1 MVRKAQKT
9 GEADSPEIA
18 KVAATIKRKDAKDI
32 ASTKHKGLP
41 MKKEELT
48 TEAKVDKGRSDYG
61 KATIR
66 NYRRMGPGHGDPGM
80 FDPEG
85 KRGKA
90 IDKRREEHKARRGVK
105 GAKVPAYKVESV
117 AGYSIGGE
125 IKKGV
130 KRHKDAVKKR
140 KERSGKAVPYA
151 MLAQEYV
158 PEEGYDHWR
167 DKQLEKGTWKEP
179 ERTNPPRK
187 PMTKKELEKQAK
199 NSQKALDIVKKGILK
214 KYGKGAIMEPKT
226 KKEEVVNEL
235 KTSTYHSYIQKAS
248 IDAVGRGVDA
258 GIKGM
263 TGPKKDMEKNM
274 TKAYK
279 RQRGINTA
287 ATKLARRAIK
297 KEEVVNEK
305 IKYDKK
311 GSSMDYFLGAD
322 PKKTKEYKALKKKS
336 VKEGTK
342 YGLYKGDGKPKGAMA
357 AFAKKKEEKKPNP
370 YGKRAKLKM
379 LIRGFSERE
388 RSRAG
393 AVKEEKKKNC
403 GCGQDPC
410 ITYGKN
416 KNAHKMPDGTIMPGK
431 THKEEKVCWKG
442 YKRKP
447 GTKRYAKGSCIKEGN
462 KTWRE
467 FLEEGNRTAR
477 QLSKSKTQ
485 TTGNIAADR
494 GDDEKKNRESRKG
507 LEKDLKK
514 KGIGYSKGVGEYK
527 YKKDGK
533 EGTKKEVSYQTTP
546 AKGMSKRRFGKV
558 MRRLG
563 RKYGQESV
571 ITKKAGKSAQLH
583 DTQSKQNKA
592 DKSFALGKSKP
603 GKNPS
608 KEGETSGTKVRSGK
622 LPKKTKGAM
631 HYGN

>member
-61 KATIR
+61 KASIR

-85 KRGKA
+85 KRGKT

-130 KRHKDAVKKR
+130 KRHKDAVKKK

-226 KKEEVVNEL
+226 KKEEVEL
-235 KTSTYHSYIQKAS
+235 QELSRSTLSSYIQKGARDIAGKANDAS
-248 IDAVGRGVDA
+248 
-258 GIKGM
+258 IKGM
-263 TGPKKDMEKNM
+263 SGKRKEADKGYEK
-274 TKAYK
+274 TAKRVAGVSKAA
-279 RQRGINTA
+279 G
-287 ATKLARRAIK
+287 KLALK
-297 KEEVVNEK
+297 GTVYDKSKNEEVQV
-305 IKYDKK
+305 
-311 GSSMDYFLGAD
+311 
-322 PKKTKEYKALKKKS
+322 
-336 VKEGTK
+336 EGTK

-379 LIRGFSERE
+379 LIKGF
-388 RSRAG
+388 A
-393 AVKEEKKKNC
+393 EKNRMKSGN
-403 GCGQDPC
+403 
-410 ITYGKN
+410 I
-416 KNAHKMPDGTIMPGK
+416 A
-431 THKEEKVCWKG
+431 KEEKVCWKG

-467 FLEEGNRTAR
+467 FLEEGNRTSR
-477 QLSKSKTQ
+477 QLTKSKTQ

-563 RKYGQESV
+563 RKYDQESV

>member
-9 GEADSPEIA
+9 GEAESPEIA

-61 KATIR
+61 KASIR

-85 KRGKA
+85 KRGKT

-140 KERSGKAVPYA
+140 KEKSGKAVPYA

-167 DKQLEKGTWKEP
+167 DKQIEKGTWKEP

-187 PMTKKELEKQAK
+187 PMTKKELEKQSK

-226 KKEEVVNEL
+226 KKEEVEL
-235 KTSTYHSYIQKAS
+235 QELSRSTLSSYIQKGARDIAGKANDAS
-248 IDAVGRGVDA
+248 
-258 GIKGM
+258 IKGM
-263 TGPKKDMEKNM
+263 SGKRKEADKGYEK
-274 TKAYK
+274 TAKRVAGVSKAA
-279 RQRGINTA
+279 G
-287 ATKLARRAIK
+287 KLALK
-297 KEEVVNEK
+297 GTVYDKSKNEEVVNEK

-379 LIRGFSERE
+379 LIKGF
-388 RSRAG
+388 A
-393 AVKEEKKKNC
+393 EKNRMKSGNV
-403 GCGQDPC
+403 
-410 ITYGKN
+410 
-416 KNAHKMPDGTIMPGK
+416 A
-431 THKEEKVCWKG
+431 KEEKVCWKG

-467 FLEEGNRTAR
+467 FLEEGNRTSR
-477 QLSKSKTQ
+477 QLTKSKTQ

-546 AKGMSKRRFGKV
+546 GKNMSKRRFGKV

-563 RKYGQESV
+563 RKYDQESV

>member
-1 MVRKAQKT
+1 MPAVSKKQQRFFGRVRQAQKT
-9 GEADSPEIA
+9 GEAASPEVA

-61 KATIR
+61 KASIR
-66 NYRRMGPGHGDPGM
+66 NYRRKGPGHGEPGM

-85 KRGKA
+85 KRGKT
-90 IDKRREEHKARRGVK
+90 IELRRSEHKARRGVK
-105 GAKVPAYKVESV
+105 GAKVPKYKVN
-117 AGYSIGGE
+117 
-125 IKKGV
+125 
-130 KRHKDAVKKR
+130 
-140 KERSGKAVPYA
+140 
-151 MLAQEYV
+151 
-158 PEEGYDHWR
+158 EEGYDHYR
-167 DKQLEKGTWKEP
+167 DKKLEQGTWKEP
-179 ERTNPPRK
+179 ERKNPPRK
-187 PMTKKELEKQAK
+187 PMTDAEKKTSRA
-199 NSQKALDIVKKGILK
+199 NSQKALDIVKKGIIA
-214 KYGKGAIMEPKT
+214 KYGKGAIWEPKKT
-226 KKEEVVNEL
+226 KKEEVEL
-235 KTSTYHSYIQKAS
+235 QELSRSTLSSYIQKGARDIAGKANDAS
-248 IDAVGRGVDA
+248 
-258 GIKGM
+258 IKGM
-263 TGPKKDMEKNM
+263 SGKRKEADKGYEK
-274 TKAYK
+274 TAKRVRGVSKAA
-279 RQRGINTA
+279 G
-287 ATKLARRAIK
+287 KLALK
-297 KEEVVNEK
+297 GTVYDKSKNEEVQV
-305 IKYDKK
+305 
-311 GSSMDYFLGAD
+311 
-322 PKKTKEYKALKKKS
+322 
-336 VKEGTK
+336 EGTK

-379 LIRGFSERE
+379 LIKGF
-388 RSRAG
+388 A
-393 AVKEEKKKNC
+393 EKNRMKSGN
-403 GCGQDPC
+403 
-410 ITYGKN
+410 I
-416 KNAHKMPDGTIMPGK
+416 A
-431 THKEEKVCWKG
+431 KEEKVCWDG

-447 GTKRYAKGSCIKEGN
+447 GTKRYAKGSCVKEGN
-462 KTWRE
+462 KTWQE
-467 FLEEGNRTAR
+467 FLDEGNRTSR
-477 QLSKSKTQ
+477 QLTKSKTQ

-563 RKYGQESV
+563 RKYDQESV

>member
-1 MVRKAQKT
+1 MVRQAQKT
-9 GEADSPEIA
+9 GEAASPEVA

-61 KATIR
+61 KASIR
-66 NYRRMGPGHGDPGM
+66 NYRRMGPGHSDPGM

-85 KRGKA
+85 KRGKT

-130 KRHKDAVKKR
+130 KRHKDAVKKK

-226 KKEEVVNEL
+226 KKEEVEL
-235 KTSTYHSYIQKAS
+235 QELSRSTLSSYIQKGARDIAGKANDAS
-248 IDAVGRGVDA
+248 
-258 GIKGM
+258 IKGM
-263 TGPKKDMEKNM
+263 SGKRKEADKGYEK
-274 TKAYK
+274 TAKRVAGVSKAA
-279 RQRGINTA
+279 G
-287 ATKLARRAIK
+287 KLALK
-297 KEEVVNEK
+297 GTVYDKSKNEEVQV
-305 IKYDKK
+305 
-311 GSSMDYFLGAD
+311 
-322 PKKTKEYKALKKKS
+322 
-336 VKEGTK
+336 EGTK

-379 LIRGFSERE
+379 LIKGF
-388 RSRAG
+388 A
-393 AVKEEKKKNC
+393 EKNRMKSGN
-403 GCGQDPC
+403 
-410 ITYGKN
+410 I
-416 KNAHKMPDGTIMPGK
+416 A
-431 THKEEKVCWKG
+431 KEEKVCWDG

-447 GTKRYAKGSCIKEGN
+447 GTKRYAKGSCVKEGN
-462 KTWRE
+462 KTWRQ
-467 FLEEGNRTAR
+467 FLEEGNRTSR
-477 QLSKSKTQ
+477 QLTKSKTQ

-563 RKYGQESV
+563 RKYDQESV

>member
-1 MVRKAQKT
+1 MPAVSKKQQRFFGMVRKAQKT

-61 KATIR
+61 KASIR
-66 NYRRMGPGHGDPGM
+66 NYRRMGPGHSDPGM

-85 KRGKA
+85 KRGKT

-130 KRHKDAVKKR
+130 KRHKDAVKKK

-226 KKEEVVNEL
+226 KKEEVEL
-235 KTSTYHSYIQKAS
+235 QELSRSTLSSYIQKGARDIAGKANDAS
-248 IDAVGRGVDA
+248 
-258 GIKGM
+258 IKGM
-263 TGPKKDMEKNM
+263 SGKRKEADKGYEK
-274 TKAYK
+274 TAKRVAGVSKAA
-279 RQRGINTA
+279 G
-287 ATKLARRAIK
+287 KLALK
-297 KEEVVNEK
+297 GTVYDKSKNEEVQV
-305 IKYDKK
+305 
-311 GSSMDYFLGAD
+311 
-322 PKKTKEYKALKKKS
+322 
-336 VKEGTK
+336 EGTK

-379 LIRGFSERE
+379 LIKGF
-388 RSRAG
+388 A
-393 AVKEEKKKNC
+393 EKNRMKSGN
-403 GCGQDPC
+403 
-410 ITYGKN
+410 I
-416 KNAHKMPDGTIMPGK
+416 A
-431 THKEEKVCWKG
+431 KEEKVCWKG

-467 FLEEGNRTAR
+467 FLEEGNRTSR
-477 QLSKSKTQ
+477 QLTKSKTQ

-563 RKYGQESV
+563 RKYDQESV

>member
-61 KATIR
+61 KASIR
-66 NYRRMGPGHGDPGM
+66 NYRRMGPGHSDPGM

-85 KRGKA
+85 KRGKT

-130 KRHKDAVKKR
+130 KRHKDAVKKK

-226 KKEEVVNEL
+226 KKEEVEL
-235 KTSTYHSYIQKAS
+235 QELSRSTLSSYIQKGARDIAGKANDAS
-248 IDAVGRGVDA
+248 
-258 GIKGM
+258 IKGM
-263 TGPKKDMEKNM
+263 SGKRKEADKGYEK
-274 TKAYK
+274 TAKRVAGVSKAA
-279 RQRGINTA
+279 G
-287 ATKLARRAIK
+287 KLALK
-297 KEEVVNEK
+297 GTVYDKSKNEEVQV
-305 IKYDKK
+305 
-311 GSSMDYFLGAD
+311 
-322 PKKTKEYKALKKKS
+322 
-336 VKEGTK
+336 EGTK

-379 LIRGFSERE
+379 LIKGF
-388 RSRAG
+388 A
-393 AVKEEKKKNC
+393 EKNRMKSGN
-403 GCGQDPC
+403 
-410 ITYGKN
+410 I
-416 KNAHKMPDGTIMPGK
+416 A
-431 THKEEKVCWKG
+431 KEEKVCWDG

-447 GTKRYAKGSCIKEGN
+447 GTKRYAKGSCVKEGN
-462 KTWRE
+462 KTWKE
-467 FLEEGNRTAR
+467 FLDEGNRTSR
-477 QLSKSKTQ
+477 QLTKSKTQ

-494 GDDEKKNRESRKG
+494 GNDEKKNRESRKG

-533 EGTKKEVSYQTTP
+533 EGTKQEVSYQTTP

>member
-9 GEADSPEIA
+9 GEAESPEIA

-61 KATIR
+61 KASIR

-85 KRGKA
+85 KRGKT

-105 GAKVPAYKVESV
+105 GAKVPAYKVESL

-140 KERSGKAVPYA
+140 KEKSGKAVPYA

-167 DKQLEKGTWKEP
+167 DKQIEKGTWKEP

-187 PMTKKELEKQAK
+187 PMTKKELEKQSK

-226 KKEEVVNEL
+226 KKEEVEL
-235 KTSTYHSYIQKAS
+235 QELSRSTLSSYIQKGARDIAGKANDAS
-248 IDAVGRGVDA
+248 
-258 GIKGM
+258 IKGM
-263 TGPKKDMEKNM
+263 SGKRKEADKGYEK
-274 TKAYK
+274 TAKRVAGVSKAA
-279 RQRGINTA
+279 G
-287 ATKLARRAIK
+287 KLALK
-297 KEEVVNEK
+297 GTVYDKSKNEEVQV
-305 IKYDKK
+305 
-311 GSSMDYFLGAD
+311 
-322 PKKTKEYKALKKKS
+322 
-336 VKEGTK
+336 EGTTW
-342 YGLYKGDGKPKGAMA
+342 GLYKGDGKPKGAAA
-357 AFAKKKEEKKPNP
+357 AFAKKAEKDKKKPNP
-370 YGKRAKLKM
+370 YGKRAKVKM
-379 LIRGFSERE
+379 LIKGFAEKNRMKSGNV
-388 RSRAG
+388 A
-393 AVKEEKKKNC
+393 KEE
-403 GCGQDPC
+403 
-410 ITYGKN
+410 
-416 KNAHKMPDGTIMPGK
+416 
-431 THKEEKVCWKG
+431 
-442 YKRKP
+442 R
-447 GTKRYAKGSCIKEGN
+447 EGN
-462 KTWRE
+462 KTWKK
-467 FLEEGNRTAR
+467 FLEEGNRTSR
-477 QLSKSKTQ
+477 QLTKSKTQ

-494 GDDEKKNRESRKG
+494 GDDEKKNRDSRKG

-563 RKYGQESV
+563 RKYDQESV

-583 DTQSKQNKA
+583 DTQSKKNKA

-622 LPKKTKGAM
+622 LPSKTKGAM

>member
-1 MVRKAQKT
+1 MVRQAQKT
-9 GEADSPEIA
+9 GEAASPEVA

-61 KATIR
+61 KASIR
-66 NYRRMGPGHGDPGM
+66 NYRRKGPGHSEPGM

-85 KRGKA
+85 KRGKT
-90 IDKRREEHKARRGVK
+90 IELRRSEHKARRGVK
-105 GAKVPAYKVESV
+105 GAKVPKYKVN
-117 AGYSIGGE
+117 
-125 IKKGV
+125 
-130 KRHKDAVKKR
+130 
-140 KERSGKAVPYA
+140 
-151 MLAQEYV
+151 
-158 PEEGYDHWR
+158 EEGYDHWR

-179 ERTNPPRK
+179 ERKNPPRK
-187 PMTKKELEKQAK
+187 PMTDAQKKIDRA
-199 NSQKALDIVKKGILK
+199 NSKTALDIVKKNIRD
-214 KYGKGAIMEPKT
+214 KYGKDAIWEPKKT
-226 KKEEVVNEL
+226 KKEEVEL
-235 KTSTYHSYIQKAS
+235 QELSRSTLSSYIQKGARDIAGKANDAS
-248 IDAVGRGVDA
+248 
-258 GIKGM
+258 IKGM
-263 TGPKKDMEKNM
+263 SGKRKEADKGYEK
-274 TKAYK
+274 TAKRVAGVSKAA
-279 RQRGINTA
+279 G
-287 ATKLARRAIK
+287 KLALK
-297 KEEVVNEK
+297 GTVYDKSKNEEVQV
-305 IKYDKK
+305 
-311 GSSMDYFLGAD
+311 
-322 PKKTKEYKALKKKS
+322 
-336 VKEGTK
+336 EGTK

-370 YGKRAKLKM
+370 YVKRAKLKM
-379 LIRGFSERE
+379 LIKGFD
-388 RSRAG
+388 
-393 AVKEEKKKNC
+393 EKNRMKSGN
-403 GCGQDPC
+403 
-410 ITYGKN
+410 I
-416 KNAHKMPDGTIMPGK
+416 A
-431 THKEEKVCWKG
+431 KEEKVCWDG

-447 GTKRYAKGSCIKEGN
+447 GTKRYAKGSCVKEGN
-462 KTWRE
+462 KTWKE
-467 FLEEGNRTAR
+467 FLDEGNRTSR
-477 QLSKSKTQ
+477 QLTKSKTQ

-494 GDDEKKNRESRKG
+494 GNDEKKNRESRKG

-533 EGTKKEVSYQTTP
+533 EGTKQEVSYQTTP

>member
-9 GEADSPEIA
+9 GEAESPEIA

-61 KATIR
+61 KASIR

-85 KRGKA
+85 KRGKT

-140 KERSGKAVPYA
+140 KEKSGKAVPYA

-167 DKQLEKGTWKEP
+167 DKQIEKGTWKEP

-187 PMTKKELEKQAK
+187 PMTKKELEKQSK
-199 NSQKALDIVKKGILK
+199 NSQKALDIEKKGILK

-226 KKEEVVNEL
+226 KKEEVEL
-235 KTSTYHSYIQKAS
+235 QELSRSTLSSYIQKGARDIAGKANDAS
-248 IDAVGRGVDA
+248 
-258 GIKGM
+258 IKGM
-263 TGPKKDMEKNM
+263 SGKRKEADKGYEK
-274 TKAYK
+274 TAKRVAGVSKAA
-279 RQRGINTA
+279 G
-287 ATKLARRAIK
+287 KLALK
-297 KEEVVNEK
+297 GTVYDKSKNEEVVNEK

-379 LIRGFSERE
+379 LIKGF
-388 RSRAG
+388 A
-393 AVKEEKKKNC
+393 EKNRMKSGNV
-403 GCGQDPC
+403 
-410 ITYGKN
+410 
-416 KNAHKMPDGTIMPGK
+416 A
-431 THKEEKVCWKG
+431 KEEKVCWKG

-467 FLEEGNRTAR
+467 FLEEGNRTSR
-477 QLSKSKTQ
+477 QLTKSKTQ

-546 AKGMSKRRFGKV
+546 GKNMSKRRFGKV

-563 RKYGQESV
+563 RKYDQESV

>member
-1 MVRKAQKT
+1 MPAVSKKQQRFFGMVRKAQKT

-61 KATIR
+61 KASIR

-85 KRGKA
+85 KRGKT

-130 KRHKDAVKKR
+130 KRHKDAVKKK

-226 KKEEVVNEL
+226 KKEEVEL
-235 KTSTYHSYIQKAS
+235 QELSRSTLSSYIQKGARDIAGKANDAS
-248 IDAVGRGVDA
+248 
-258 GIKGM
+258 IKGM
-263 TGPKKDMEKNM
+263 SGKRKEADKGYEK
-274 TKAYK
+274 TAKRVAGVSKAA
-279 RQRGINTA
+279 G
-287 ATKLARRAIK
+287 KLALK
-297 KEEVVNEK
+297 GTVYDKSKNEEVQV
-305 IKYDKK
+305 
-311 GSSMDYFLGAD
+311 
-322 PKKTKEYKALKKKS
+322 
-336 VKEGTK
+336 EGTK

-379 LIRGFSERE
+379 LIKGF
-388 RSRAG
+388 A
-393 AVKEEKKKNC
+393 EKNRMKSGNV
-403 GCGQDPC
+403 
-410 ITYGKN
+410 
-416 KNAHKMPDGTIMPGK
+416 A
-431 THKEEKVCWKG
+431 KEEKVCWKG

-563 RKYGQESV
+563 RKYDQESV

>member
-9 GEADSPEIA
+9 GEAESPEIA

-61 KATIR
+61 KASIR

-85 KRGKA
+85 KRGKT

-130 KRHKDAVKKR
+130 KRHKDAVKKK

-226 KKEEVVNEL
+226 KKEEVEL
-235 KTSTYHSYIQKAS
+235 QELSRSTLSSYIQKGARDIAGKANDAS
-248 IDAVGRGVDA
+248 
-258 GIKGM
+258 IKGM
-263 TGPKKDMEKNM
+263 SGKRKEADKGYEK
-274 TKAYK
+274 TAKRVAGVSKAA
-279 RQRGINTA
+279 G
-287 ATKLARRAIK
+287 KLALK
-297 KEEVVNEK
+297 GTVYDKSKNEEVQV
-305 IKYDKK
+305 
-311 GSSMDYFLGAD
+311 
-322 PKKTKEYKALKKKS
+322 
-336 VKEGTK
+336 EGTK

-379 LIRGFSERE
+379 LIKGF
-388 RSRAG
+388 A
-393 AVKEEKKKNC
+393 EKNRMKSGN
-403 GCGQDPC
+403 
-410 ITYGKN
+410 I
-416 KNAHKMPDGTIMPGK
+416 A
-431 THKEEKVCWKG
+431 KEEKVCWKG

-485 TTGNIAADR
+485 TTGNISADR
-494 GDDEKKNRESRKG
+494 GDDEKKNRSSRKG

-563 RKYGQESV
+563 RKYDQESV

>member
-61 KATIR
+61 KASIR
-66 NYRRMGPGHGDPGM
+66 NYRRMGPGHSDPGM

-85 KRGKA
+85 KRGKT

-130 KRHKDAVKKR
+130 KRHKDAVKKK

-226 KKEEVVNEL
+226 KKEEVEL
-235 KTSTYHSYIQKAS
+235 QELSRSTLSSYIQKGARDIAGKANDAS
-248 IDAVGRGVDA
+248 
-258 GIKGM
+258 IKGM
-263 TGPKKDMEKNM
+263 SGKRKEADKGYEK
-274 TKAYK
+274 TAKRVAGVSKAA
-279 RQRGINTA
+279 G
-287 ATKLARRAIK
+287 KLALK
-297 KEEVVNEK
+297 GTVYDKSKNEEVQV
-305 IKYDKK
+305 
-311 GSSMDYFLGAD
+311 
-322 PKKTKEYKALKKKS
+322 
-336 VKEGTK
+336 EGTK

-379 LIRGFSERE
+379 LIKGF
-388 RSRAG
+388 A
-393 AVKEEKKKNC
+393 EKNRMKSGN
-403 GCGQDPC
+403 
-410 ITYGKN
+410 I
-416 KNAHKMPDGTIMPGK
+416 A
-431 THKEEKVCWKG
+431 KEEKVCWKG

-467 FLEEGNRTAR
+467 FLEEGNRTSR
-477 QLSKSKTQ
+477 QLTKSKTQ

-563 RKYGQESV
+563 RKYDQESV

-603 GKNPS
+603 GKNHS

>member
-9 GEADSPEIA
+9 GEAESPEIA

-61 KATIR
+61 KASIR
-66 NYRRMGPGHGDPGM
+66 NYRRMGPGHSDPGM

-85 KRGKA
+85 KRGKT

-140 KERSGKAVPYA
+140 KEKSGKAVPYA

-167 DKQLEKGTWKEP
+167 DKQIEKGTWKEP

-187 PMTKKELEKQAK
+187 QMTKKELEKQSK

-226 KKEEVVNEL
+226 KKEEVEL
-235 KTSTYHSYIQKAS
+235 QELSRSTLSSYIQKGARDIAGKANDAS
-248 IDAVGRGVDA
+248 
-258 GIKGM
+258 IKGM
-263 TGPKKDMEKNM
+263 SGKRKEADKGYEK
-274 TKAYK
+274 TAKRVAGVSKAA
-279 RQRGINTA
+279 G
-287 ATKLARRAIK
+287 KLALK
-297 KEEVVNEK
+297 GTVYDKSKNEEVQV
-305 IKYDKK
+305 
-311 GSSMDYFLGAD
+311 
-322 PKKTKEYKALKKKS
+322 
-336 VKEGTK
+336 EGTK

-357 AFAKKKEEKKPNP
+357 AFAKMKEDKKPNP

-379 LIRGFSERE
+379 LIKGF
-388 RSRAG
+388 A
-393 AVKEEKKKNC
+393 EKNRMKSGNV
-403 GCGQDPC
+403 
-410 ITYGKN
+410 
-416 KNAHKMPDGTIMPGK
+416 A
-431 THKEEKVCWKG
+431 KEEKVCWKG

-467 FLEEGNRTAR
+467 FLEEGNRTSR
-477 QLSKSKTQ
+477 QLTKSKTQ

-494 GDDEKKNRESRKG
+494 GNDEKKNRESRKG

-533 EGTKKEVSYQTTP
+533 EGTKQEVSYQTTP

-563 RKYGQESV
+563 RKYDQESV

>member
-9 GEADSPEIA
+9 GEAESPEIA
-18 KVAATIKRKDAKDI
+18 KVASTIKRKDAKDI

-61 KATIR
+61 KASIR

-80 FDPEG
+80 FDPSG
-85 KRGKA
+85 KRGKT

-105 GAKVPAYKVESV
+105 GAKVPAYKVESA

-140 KERSGKAVPYA
+140 KEKSGKAVPYA

-167 DKQLEKGTWKEP
+167 DKQIEKGTWKEP

-187 PMTKKELEKQAK
+187 PMTKKELEKQSK

-226 KKEEVVNEL
+226 KKEEVEL
-235 KTSTYHSYIQKAS
+235 QELSRSTLSSYIQKGARDIAGKANDAS
-248 IDAVGRGVDA
+248 
-258 GIKGM
+258 IKGM
-263 TGPKKDMEKNM
+263 SGKRKEADKGYEKTAKRVM
-274 TKAYK
+274 GVSKAA
-279 RQRGINTA
+279 G
-287 ATKLARRAIK
+287 KLALK
-297 KEEVVNEK
+297 GTVYDKSKNEEVVNEK

-357 AFAKKKEEKKPNP
+357 AFAKKKDDKKKPNP

-379 LIRGFSERE
+379 LIKGFAEKE
-388 RSRAG
+388 RSKAG
-393 AVKEEKKKNC
+393 V
-403 GCGQDPC
+403 
-410 ITYGKN
+410 T
-416 KNAHKMPDGTIMPGK
+416 
-431 THKEEKVCWKG
+431 KEEKVCWKG

-447 GTKRYAKGSCIKEGN
+447 GTKRYAKGSCVKEGN
-462 KTWRE
+462 ITWRE

-485 TTGNIAADR
+485 TTGNISADR
-494 GDDEKKNRESRKG
+494 GDDEKKNRSSRKG

-563 RKYGQESV
+563 RKYDQESV

-583 DTQSKQNKA
+583 DTQSKKNKA

-622 LPKKTKGAM
+622 LPSKTKGAM

>member
-1 MVRKAQKT
+1 MPAVSKKQQRFFGMVRKAQKT

-61 KATIR
+61 KASIR
-66 NYRRMGPGHGDPGM
+66 NYRRMGPGHSDPGM

-85 KRGKA
+85 KRGKT

-130 KRHKDAVKKR
+130 KRHKDAVKKK

-226 KKEEVVNEL
+226 KKEEVEL
-235 KTSTYHSYIQKAS
+235 QELSRSTLSSYIQKGARDIAGKANDAS
-248 IDAVGRGVDA
+248 
-258 GIKGM
+258 IKGM
-263 TGPKKDMEKNM
+263 SGKRKEADKGYEK
-274 TKAYK
+274 TAKRVAGVSKAA
-279 RQRGINTA
+279 G
-287 ATKLARRAIK
+287 KLALK
-297 KEEVVNEK
+297 GTVYDKSKNEEVQV
-305 IKYDKK
+305 
-311 GSSMDYFLGAD
+311 
-322 PKKTKEYKALKKKS
+322 
-336 VKEGTK
+336 EGTK

-379 LIRGFSERE
+379 LIKGF
-388 RSRAG
+388 A
-393 AVKEEKKKNC
+393 EKNRMKSGN
-403 GCGQDPC
+403 
-410 ITYGKN
+410 I
-416 KNAHKMPDGTIMPGK
+416 A
-431 THKEEKVCWKG
+431 KEEKVCWDG

-447 GTKRYAKGSCIKEGN
+447 GTKRYAKGSCVKEGN
-462 KTWRE
+462 KTWKE
-467 FLEEGNRTAR
+467 FLDEGNRTSR
-477 QLSKSKTQ
+477 QLTKSKTQ

-494 GDDEKKNRESRKG
+494 GNDEKKNRESRKG

-533 EGTKKEVSYQTTP
+533 EGTKQEVSYQTTP

-563 RKYGQESV
+563 RKYDQESV

>member
-1 MVRKAQKT
+1 MPAVSKKQQRFFGMVRKAQKT

-61 KATIR
+61 KASIR

-85 KRGKA
+85 KRGKT

-130 KRHKDAVKKR
+130 KRHKDAVKKK

-226 KKEEVVNEL
+226 KKEEVEL
-235 KTSTYHSYIQKAS
+235 QELSRSTLSSYIQKGARDIAGKANDAS
-248 IDAVGRGVDA
+248 
-258 GIKGM
+258 IKGM
-263 TGPKKDMEKNM
+263 SGKRKEADKGYEK
-274 TKAYK
+274 TAKRVAGVSKAA
-279 RQRGINTA
+279 G
-287 ATKLARRAIK
+287 KLALK
-297 KEEVVNEK
+297 GTVYDKSKNEEVQV
-305 IKYDKK
+305 
-311 GSSMDYFLGAD
+311 
-322 PKKTKEYKALKKKS
+322 
-336 VKEGTK
+336 EGTK

-379 LIRGFSERE
+379 LIKGF
-388 RSRAG
+388 A
-393 AVKEEKKKNC
+393 EKNRMKSGN
-403 GCGQDPC
+403 
-410 ITYGKN
+410 I
-416 KNAHKMPDGTIMPGK
+416 A
-431 THKEEKVCWKG
+431 KEEKVCWKG

-467 FLEEGNRTAR
+467 FLEEGNRTSR
-477 QLSKSKTQ
+477 QLTKSKTQ

-563 RKYGQESV
+563 RKYDQESV

>member
-9 GEADSPEIA
+9 GEAESPEIA

-61 KATIR
+61 KASIR

-85 KRGKA
+85 KRGKT

-105 GAKVPAYKVESV
+105 GAKVPAYKVESA

-130 KRHKDAVKKR
+130 KRHKDAVKKK

-187 PMTKKELEKQAK
+187 PMTKKEMDKQAK
-199 NSQKALDIVKKGILK
+199 NSQKALDIVKGNIRK
-214 KYGKGAIMEPKT
+214 KYGKGAIMG
-226 KKEEVVNEL
+226 EENLSEL
-235 KTSTYHSYIQKAS
+235 KNSTLLSYSQKATNDLAFS
-248 IDAVGRGVDA
+248 GDGKKKARKRA
-258 GIKGM
+258 TGIKTA
-263 TGPKKDMEKNM
+263 TGRLAMRATDPDGKLGWNKNPKN
-274 TKAYK
+274 
-279 RQRGINTA
+279 
-287 ATKLARRAIK
+287 
-297 KEEVVNEK
+297 EEVVNEK
-305 IKYDKK
+305 IKYDSK

-322 PKKTKEYKALKKKS
+322 PKKTKEYKALKNKKKS

-357 AFAKKKEEKKPNP
+357 AFAKKKDDKKKPNP

-379 LIRGFSERE
+379 LIKGFAEKE
-388 RSRAG
+388 RSKAG
-393 AVKEEKKKNC
+393 V
-403 GCGQDPC
+403 
-410 ITYGKN
+410 T
-416 KNAHKMPDGTIMPGK
+416 
-431 THKEEKVCWKG
+431 KEEKVCWKG

-447 GTKRYAKGSCIKEGN
+447 GTKRYAKGSCVKEGN
-462 KTWRE
+462 ITWRE

-485 TTGNIAADR
+485 TTGNISADR
-494 GDDEKKNRESRKG
+494 GDDEKKNRSSRKG

-563 RKYGQESV
+563 RKHGQESV
-571 ITKKAGKSAQLH
+571 ITKKAGKPAHLH
-583 DTQSKQNKA
+583 DTQSKKA

-622 LPKKTKGAM
+622 LPSKTKGAM

>member
-1 MVRKAQKT
+1 MPAVSKKQQRFFGMVRKAQKT
-9 GEADSPEIA
+9 GEAESPEIA

-61 KATIR
+61 KASIR

-85 KRGKA
+85 KRGKT

-130 KRHKDAVKKR
+130 KRHKDAVKKK

-235 KTSTYHSYIQKAS
+235 KTTTLHSYVTKAS
-248 IDAVGRGVDA
+248 SDAVKTGVDA
-258 GIKGM
+258 GIAGM
-263 TGPKKDMEKNM
+263 AGKDKKRDKKLD
-274 TKAYK
+274 KAYK
-279 RQRGINTA
+279 RSRGINRA
-287 ATKLARRAIK
+287 ATKLAMRAIN
-297 KEEVVNEK
+297 KEEV
-305 IKYDKK
+305 
-311 GSSMDYFLGAD
+311 
-322 PKKTKEYKALKKKS
+322 TT
-336 VKEGTK
+336 EGTK

-379 LIRGFSERE
+379 LIKGF
-388 RSRAG
+388 A
-393 AVKEEKKKNC
+393 EKNRMKSGN
-403 GCGQDPC
+403 
-410 ITYGKN
+410 I
-416 KNAHKMPDGTIMPGK
+416 A
-431 THKEEKVCWKG
+431 KEEKVCWKG

-563 RKYGQESV
+563 RKYDQESV

>member
-1 MVRKAQKT
+1 MVRQAQKT
-9 GEADSPEIA
+9 GEAASPEVA

-61 KATIR
+61 KASIR
-66 NYRRMGPGHGDPGM
+66 NYRRKGPGHSEPGM

-85 KRGKA
+85 KRGKT
-90 IDKRREEHKARRGVK
+90 IELRRSEHKARRGVK
-105 GAKVPAYKVESV
+105 GAKVPKYKVN
-117 AGYSIGGE
+117 
-125 IKKGV
+125 
-130 KRHKDAVKKR
+130 
-140 KERSGKAVPYA
+140 
-151 MLAQEYV
+151 
-158 PEEGYDHWR
+158 EEGYDHYR
-167 DKQLEKGTWKEP
+167 DKKLEQGTWKEP
-179 ERTNPPRK
+179 ERKNPPRK
-187 PMTKKELEKQAK
+187 PMTDAEKKTSRA
-199 NSQKALDIVKKGILK
+199 NSQKALDIVKKGIIA
-214 KYGKGAIMEPKT
+214 KYGKGAIWEPKKT
-226 KKEEVVNEL
+226 KKEEVEL
-235 KTSTYHSYIQKAS
+235 QELSRSTLSSYIQKGARDIAGKANDAS
-248 IDAVGRGVDA
+248 
-258 GIKGM
+258 IKGM
-263 TGPKKDMEKNM
+263 SGKRKEADKGYEK
-274 TKAYK
+274 TAKRVAGVSKAA
-279 RQRGINTA
+279 G
-287 ATKLARRAIK
+287 KLALK
-297 KEEVVNEK
+297 GTVYDKSKNEEVQV
-305 IKYDKK
+305 
-311 GSSMDYFLGAD
+311 
-322 PKKTKEYKALKKKS
+322 
-336 VKEGTK
+336 EGTK

-379 LIRGFSERE
+379 LIKGF
-388 RSRAG
+388 A
-393 AVKEEKKKNC
+393 EKNRMKSGN
-403 GCGQDPC
+403 
-410 ITYGKN
+410 I
-416 KNAHKMPDGTIMPGK
+416 A
-431 THKEEKVCWKG
+431 KEEKVCWDG

-447 GTKRYAKGSCIKEGN
+447 GTKRYAKGSCVKEGN
-462 KTWRE
+462 KTWQE
-467 FLEEGNRTAR
+467 FLDEGNRTSR
-477 QLSKSKTQ
+477 QLTKSKTQ

-494 GDDEKKNRESRKG
+494 GNDEKKNRESRKG

-563 RKYGQESV
+563 RKYDQESV

>member
-61 KATIR
+61 KASIR
-66 NYRRMGPGHGDPGM
+66 NYRRMGPGHSDPGM

-85 KRGKA
+85 KRGKT

-130 KRHKDAVKKR
+130 KRHKDAVKKK

-226 KKEEVVNEL
+226 KKEEVEL
-235 KTSTYHSYIQKAS
+235 QELSRSTLSSYIQKGARDIAGKANDAS
-248 IDAVGRGVDA
+248 
-258 GIKGM
+258 IKGM
-263 TGPKKDMEKNM
+263 SGKRKEADKGYEK
-274 TKAYK
+274 TAKRVAGVSKAA
-279 RQRGINTA
+279 G
-287 ATKLARRAIK
+287 KLALK
-297 KEEVVNEK
+297 GTVYDKSKNEEVQV
-305 IKYDKK
+305 
-311 GSSMDYFLGAD
+311 
-322 PKKTKEYKALKKKS
+322 
-336 VKEGTK
+336 EGTK

-379 LIRGFSERE
+379 LIKGF
-388 RSRAG
+388 A
-393 AVKEEKKKNC
+393 EKNRMKSGN
-403 GCGQDPC
+403 
-410 ITYGKN
+410 I
-416 KNAHKMPDGTIMPGK
+416 A
-431 THKEEKVCWKG
+431 KEEKVCWDG

-447 GTKRYAKGSCIKEGN
+447 GTKRYAKGSCVKEGN
-462 KTWRE
+462 KTWKE
-467 FLEEGNRTAR
+467 FLDEGNRTSR
-477 QLSKSKTQ
+477 QLTKSKTQ

-494 GDDEKKNRESRKG
+494 GNDEKKNRESRKG

-533 EGTKKEVSYQTTP
+533 EGTKQEVSYQTTP

-563 RKYGQESV
+563 RKYDQESV

>member
-61 KATIR
+61 KASIR

-85 KRGKA
+85 KRGKT

-130 KRHKDAVKKR
+130 KRHKDAVKKK

-226 KKEEVVNEL
+226 KKEEVEL
-235 KTSTYHSYIQKAS
+235 QELSRSTLSSYIQKGARDIAGKANDAS
-248 IDAVGRGVDA
+248 
-258 GIKGM
+258 IKGM
-263 TGPKKDMEKNM
+263 SGKRKEADKGYEK
-274 TKAYK
+274 TAKRVAGVSKAA
-279 RQRGINTA
+279 G
-287 ATKLARRAIK
+287 KLALK
-297 KEEVVNEK
+297 GTVYDKSKNEEVQV
-305 IKYDKK
+305 
-311 GSSMDYFLGAD
+311 
-322 PKKTKEYKALKKKS
+322 
-336 VKEGTK
+336 EGTK

-379 LIRGFSERE
+379 LIKGF
-388 RSRAG
+388 A
-393 AVKEEKKKNC
+393 EKNRMKSGN
-403 GCGQDPC
+403 
-410 ITYGKN
+410 I
-416 KNAHKMPDGTIMPGK
+416 A
-431 THKEEKVCWKG
+431 KEEKVCWKG

-467 FLEEGNRTAR
+467 FLEEGNRTSR
-477 QLSKSKTQ
+477 QLTKSKTQ

-533 EGTKKEVSYQTTP
+533 EGTKQEVSYQTTP

-563 RKYGQESV
+563 RKYDQESV

>member
-61 KATIR
+61 KASIR
-66 NYRRMGPGHGDPGM
+66 NYRRMGPGHSDPGM

-85 KRGKA
+85 KRGKT

-130 KRHKDAVKKR
+130 KRHKDAVKKK

-226 KKEEVVNEL
+226 KKEEVEL
-235 KTSTYHSYIQKAS
+235 QELSRSTLSSYIQKGARDIAGKANDAS
-248 IDAVGRGVDA
+248 
-258 GIKGM
+258 IKGM
-263 TGPKKDMEKNM
+263 SGKRKEADKGYEK
-274 TKAYK
+274 TAKRVAGVSKAA
-279 RQRGINTA
+279 G
-287 ATKLARRAIK
+287 KLALK
-297 KEEVVNEK
+297 GTVYDKSKNEEVQV
-305 IKYDKK
+305 
-311 GSSMDYFLGAD
+311 
-322 PKKTKEYKALKKKS
+322 
-336 VKEGTK
+336 EGTK

-379 LIRGFSERE
+379 LIKGF
-388 RSRAG
+388 A
-393 AVKEEKKKNC
+393 EKNRMKSGN
-403 GCGQDPC
+403 
-410 ITYGKN
+410 I
-416 KNAHKMPDGTIMPGK
+416 A
-431 THKEEKVCWKG
+431 KEEKVCWDG

-447 GTKRYAKGSCIKEGN
+447 GTKRYAKGSCVKEGN
-462 KTWRE
+462 KTWRQ
-467 FLEEGNRTAR
+467 FLEEGNRTSR
-477 QLSKSKTQ
+477 QLTKSKTQ

-563 RKYGQESV
+563 RKYDQESV

>member
-9 GEADSPEIA
+9 GEAESPEIA
-18 KVAATIKRKDAKDI
+18 KVASTIKRKDAKDI

-61 KATIR
+61 KASIR

-80 FDPEG
+80 FDPSG
-85 KRGKA
+85 KRGKT

-105 GAKVPAYKVESV
+105 GAKVPAYKVESA

-130 KRHKDAVKKR
+130 KRHKDAVKKK

-179 ERTNPPRK
+179 ERKNPPRK
-187 PMTKKELEKQAK
+187 PMTKKELDKQAK
-199 NSQKALDIVKKGILK
+199 NSQKALDIVKGNIRK
-214 KYGKGAIMEPKT
+214 KYGKGAIMG
-226 KKEEVVNEL
+226 EENLSEL
-235 KTSTYHSYIQKAS
+235 SRSTLSSYIQKGARDIAGKANDAS
-248 IDAVGRGVDA
+248 
-258 GIKGM
+258 IKGM
-263 TGPKKDMEKNM
+263 SGKRKEADKGYEKTAKRVM
-274 TKAYK
+274 GVSKAA
-279 RQRGINTA
+279 G
-287 ATKLARRAIK
+287 KLALK
-297 KEEVVNEK
+297 GTVYDKSKNEEVVNEK

-357 AFAKKKEEKKPNP
+357 AFAKKKDDKKKPNP

-379 LIRGFSERE
+379 LIKGFAEKE
-388 RSRAG
+388 RSKAG
-393 AVKEEKKKNC
+393 V
-403 GCGQDPC
+403 
-410 ITYGKN
+410 T
-416 KNAHKMPDGTIMPGK
+416 
-431 THKEEKVCWKG
+431 KEEKVCWKG

-447 GTKRYAKGSCIKEGN
+447 GTKRYAKGSCVKEGN
-462 KTWRE
+462 ITWRE

-485 TTGNIAADR
+485 TTGNISADR
-494 GDDEKKNRESRKG
+494 GDDEKKNRSSRKG

-563 RKYGQESV
+563 RKHGQESV
-571 ITKKAGKSAQLH
+571 ITKKAGKPAHLH
-583 DTQSKQNKA
+583 DTQSKKA

-622 LPKKTKGAM
+622 LPSKTKGAM

>member
-61 KATIR
+61 KASIR

-85 KRGKA
+85 KRGKT

-130 KRHKDAVKKR
+130 KRHKDAVKKK

-226 KKEEVVNEL
+226 KKEEVEL
-235 KTSTYHSYIQKAS
+235 QELSRSTLSSYIQKGARDIAGKANDAS
-248 IDAVGRGVDA
+248 
-258 GIKGM
+258 IKGM
-263 TGPKKDMEKNM
+263 SGKRKEADKGYEK
-274 TKAYK
+274 TAKRVAGVSKAA
-279 RQRGINTA
+279 G
-287 ATKLARRAIK
+287 KLALK
-297 KEEVVNEK
+297 GTVYDKSKNEEVQV
-305 IKYDKK
+305 
-311 GSSMDYFLGAD
+311 
-322 PKKTKEYKALKKKS
+322 
-336 VKEGTK
+336 EGTK

-379 LIRGFSERE
+379 LIKGF
-388 RSRAG
+388 A
-393 AVKEEKKKNC
+393 EKNRMKSGN
-403 GCGQDPC
+403 
-410 ITYGKN
+410 I
-416 KNAHKMPDGTIMPGK
+416 A
-431 THKEEKVCWKG
+431 KEEKVCWKG

-563 RKYGQESV
+563 RKYDQESV

>member
-1 MVRKAQKT
+1 MVRQAQKT
-9 GEADSPEIA
+9 GEAASPEVA

-61 KATIR
+61 KASIR
-66 NYRRMGPGHGDPGM
+66 NYRRMGPGHSDPGM

-85 KRGKA
+85 KRGKT

-130 KRHKDAVKKR
+130 KRHKDAVKKK

-226 KKEEVVNEL
+226 KKEEVEL
-235 KTSTYHSYIQKAS
+235 QELSRSTLSSYIQKGARDIAGKANDAS
-248 IDAVGRGVDA
+248 
-258 GIKGM
+258 IKGM
-263 TGPKKDMEKNM
+263 SGKRKEADKGYEK
-274 TKAYK
+274 TAKRVAGVSKAA
-279 RQRGINTA
+279 G
-287 ATKLARRAIK
+287 KLALK
-297 KEEVVNEK
+297 GTVYDKSKNEEVQV
-305 IKYDKK
+305 
-311 GSSMDYFLGAD
+311 
-322 PKKTKEYKALKKKS
+322 
-336 VKEGTK
+336 EGTK

-379 LIRGFSERE
+379 LIKGF
-388 RSRAG
+388 A
-393 AVKEEKKKNC
+393 EKNRMKSGN
-403 GCGQDPC
+403 
-410 ITYGKN
+410 I
-416 KNAHKMPDGTIMPGK
+416 A
-431 THKEEKVCWKG
+431 KEEKVCWKG

-467 FLEEGNRTAR
+467 FLEEGNRTSR
-477 QLSKSKTQ
+477 QLTKSKTQ

-533 EGTKKEVSYQTTP
+533 EGTKQEVSYQTTP

-563 RKYGQESV
+563 RKYDQESV

>member
-61 KATIR
+61 KASIR
-66 NYRRMGPGHGDPGM
+66 NYRRMGPGHSDPGM

-85 KRGKA
+85 KRGKT

-130 KRHKDAVKKR
+130 KRHKDAVKKK

-226 KKEEVVNEL
+226 KKEEVEL
-235 KTSTYHSYIQKAS
+235 QELSRSTLSSYIQKGARDIAGKANDAS
-248 IDAVGRGVDA
+248 
-258 GIKGM
+258 IKGM
-263 TGPKKDMEKNM
+263 SGKRKEADKGYEK
-274 TKAYK
+274 TAKRVAGVSKAA
-279 RQRGINTA
+279 G
-287 ATKLARRAIK
+287 KLALK
-297 KEEVVNEK
+297 GTVYDKSKNEEVQV
-305 IKYDKK
+305 
-311 GSSMDYFLGAD
+311 
-322 PKKTKEYKALKKKS
+322 
-336 VKEGTK
+336 EGTK

-379 LIRGFSERE
+379 LIKGF
-388 RSRAG
+388 A
-393 AVKEEKKKNC
+393 EKNRMKSGN
-403 GCGQDPC
+403 
-410 ITYGKN
+410 I
-416 KNAHKMPDGTIMPGK
+416 A
-431 THKEEKVCWKG
+431 KEEKVCWKG

-467 FLEEGNRTAR
+467 FLEEGNRTSR
-477 QLSKSKTQ
+477 QLTKSKTQ

-563 RKYGQESV
+563 RKYDQESV